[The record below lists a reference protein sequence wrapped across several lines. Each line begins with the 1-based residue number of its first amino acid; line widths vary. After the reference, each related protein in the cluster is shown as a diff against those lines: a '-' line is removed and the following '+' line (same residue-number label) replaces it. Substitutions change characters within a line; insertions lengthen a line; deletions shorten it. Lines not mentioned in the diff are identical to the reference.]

1 MILSE
6 WKNLKIFKKPPNPR
20 RGNLKTFKIQ
30 IIMKYKFLYT
40 TPKGKSRNDIIIDS
54 PDKETA
60 IASFE
65 TDFPQCKFSPLN
77 IEP

>member
-1 MILSE
+1 
-6 WKNLKIFKKPPNPR
+6 
-20 RGNLKTFKIQ
+20 
-30 IIMKYKFLYT
+30 MKYKFLYT